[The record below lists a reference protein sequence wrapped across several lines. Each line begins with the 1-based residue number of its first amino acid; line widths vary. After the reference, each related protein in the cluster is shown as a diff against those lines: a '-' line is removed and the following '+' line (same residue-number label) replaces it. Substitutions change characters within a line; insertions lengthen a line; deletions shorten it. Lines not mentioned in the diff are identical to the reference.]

1 MSSHSSR
8 SAYRVC
14 GENILKDPDLPSEA
28 GSDSRRRATEP
39 RFKFNRMFEDEDP
52 RKARDTKPNEE
63 DNEEAKKLDNEIV
76 AELLALATT
85 INEKKDGAG
94 SDSDIPA
101 GYTYLG
107 QFIAHEVTFDKTEEP
122 LDSNGAQDDFRS
134 PQIDLDS
141 LYGRGPED
149 PEHSRF
155 YQDGARLKVGETI
168 AGSDVR
174 KTFFNDLPREGFGSE
189 RMGKALIPDSR
200 NDENLAIAQTHL
212 AFIRFHN
219 KVVDAVH
226 LRGVPADELFATAKK
241 EVVQHFQWIILKDF
255 LPKLLHKQAAE
266 VLETGDPKFFKV
278 DPEFGVCMPLEF
290 SVAAFR
296 FGHSMVRDKYDWNFI
311 QNSGNGRA
319 ATMNNLFGF
328 TGFSGNLQNKPRLES
343 DWIIDWRRF
352 YDLTDVGYP
361 DDDRSSNKARKI
373 DTSFSLRIEKI
384 KGYPHV
390 TKDPAHQSIVARN
403 LLRGHACHLHSGEYI
418 AERLG
423 IKQQDRLTKEQIGI
437 ESPHLT
443 GNTPLWYYILKEAEC
458 NDGKLGP
465 VASCIIAQTL
475 VGLIQQSEHSILK
488 EENWKPKYGPR
499 VDQEEFEMADL
510 LVFAEVVDPIGELMG
525 PPL

>member
-1 MSSHSSR
+1 MSSHSNR

-14 GENILKDPDLPSEA
+14 REGILKDPDLPSPE
-28 GSDSRRRATEP
+28 GTDSRRRLTEP
-39 RFKFNRMFEDEDP
+39 RFKFGRMFQDEDKA
-52 RKARDTKPNEE
+52 KARNTKFDEN
-63 DNEEAKKLDNEIV
+63 LDKEIV

-85 INEKKDGAG
+85 INANKDAAG

-122 LDSNGAQDDFRS
+122 LDSDGAEPGFRS

-141 LYGRGPED
+141 LYGQGPKD
-149 PEHSRF
+149 WRF

-168 AGSDVR
+168 AGPDVR
-174 KTFFNDLPREGFGSE
+174 KTFFNDLPREGYGSE

-200 NDENLAIAQTHL
+200 NDENLALAQTHL

-226 LRGVPADELFATAKK
+226 LRGVPPDQLFETAKK

-255 LPKLLHKQAAE
+255 LPKLLHKQAAG
-266 VLETGDPKFFKV
+266 VLETGEPKFFKP
-278 DPEFGVCMPLEF
+278 DPKFGVCMPLEF

-296 FGHSMVRDKYDWNFI
+296 FGHSMVRDRYEWNFI
-311 QNSGNGRA
+311 QNSGNGRT
-319 ATMNNLFGF
+319 ATINNLFGF

-352 YDLTDVGYP
+352 YDLTKVGYP
-361 DDDRSSNKARKI
+361 DDQRLSNKARKI
-373 DTSFSLRIEKI
+373 DTSFSLRIEQI

-403 LLRGHACHLHSGEYI
+403 LLRGHACHLHSAEYI

-423 IKQQDRLTKEQIGI
+423 IQQQDRLTQAQIGI

-443 GNTPLWYYILKEAEC
+443 GNTPLWYYILKEAEF

-465 VASCIIAQTL
+465 VASCIIAETL
-475 VGLIQQSEHSILK
+475 VGLIAQSEHSILRDK
-488 EENWKPKYGPR
+488 TWRPKYGR
-499 VDQEEFEMADL
+499 RAEAGTFEMADL
-510 LVFAEVVDPIGELMG
+510 LRFAEVVDPIGEYMG
-525 PPL
+525 KSLTGSTT